1 MDIRLDG
8 IGHSYDEFE
17 VMRDITLD
25 IPSGQ
30 IVCIV
35 GPSGCGKSTLL
46 RFIGGLEKPKRGRV
60 LQLGDPPTGCLNPL
74 TYIFQDF
81 ALLPWR
87 SVSGNI
93 SLVLED
99 HGIKGLAAKT
109 IIDDVLARTKLTDFA
124 KALPKQLS
132 GGMKQRVAIARA
144 LAVNPAV
151 MLMDEPLSA
160 LDSQTRE
167 LLMDDLVELW
177 TRQPFTAVYV
187 THNLAEAVRLG
198 HKVVV
203 LSRRPGQIRGCATK
217 RGRPMRS
224 CFMDNTGKS
233 VAFRGGG
240 FAPQSRRWVGVL
252 VFVALILFVEW
263 GTRAGWI
270 SALSLPR
277 PSDVLD
283 TFRQLYESGLLFKHL
298 LPSLSRLFVGA
309 LIGASIGIAVG
320 IMIGLFSYVRS
331 GLVPL
336 VAAIFP
342 IPKIALLPLFVIWFG
357 IGEGS
362 KYALIA
368 FGTFTPTVVATY
380 GAVDNVDRTLIRMG
394 QSFGLSWWSIVRK
407 IVLPGA
413 MPGILSGLR
422 ISLAIAII
430 LLVAAEMLGAEY
442 GIGAYILEAGSLYD
456 LERLFA
462 GVVIL
467 SLLGVLISALIG
479 TFERRLLGWR
489 T

>member
-1 MDIRLDG
+1 
-8 IGHSYDEFE
+8 
-17 VMRDITLD
+17 
-25 IPSGQ
+25 
-30 IVCIV
+30 
-35 GPSGCGKSTLL
+35 
-46 RFIGGLEKPKRGRV
+46 
-60 LQLGDPPTGCLNPL
+60 
-74 TYIFQDF
+74 
-81 ALLPWR
+81 
-87 SVSGNI
+87 
-93 SLVLED
+93 
-99 HGIKGLAAKT
+99 
-109 IIDDVLARTKLTDFA
+109 
-124 KALPKQLS
+124 
-132 GGMKQRVAIARA
+132 
-144 LAVNPAV
+144 
-151 MLMDEPLSA
+151 
-160 LDSQTRE
+160 
-167 LLMDDLVELW
+167 
-177 TRQPFTAVYV
+177 
-187 THNLAEAVRLG
+187 
-198 HKVVV
+198 
-203 LSRRPGQIRGCATK
+203 
-217 RGRPMRS
+217 
-224 CFMDNTGKS
+224 MDNTGKS

-277 PSDVLD
+277 PTDVLD
-283 TFRQLYESGLLFKHL
+283 TFRQLYDSGLLFKHL

-309 LIGASIGIAVG
+309 LFGASIGIAVG

-368 FGTFTPTVVATY
+368 FGTFTTTVVATY

-479 TFERRLLGWR
+479 MLEHRLLGWR